1 MTDTQLR
8 FLLLMFLVVIVIV
21 LLKVAAHA
29 FLMFIGDK
37 ITTQK
42 INNSARKETEMCPKI
57 IIILL
62 YALYFD
68 YHCSF
73 LKLSYLVKLFYS
85 RKIIQIMCSSLFPY
99 HTQ

>member
-42 INNSARKETEMCPKI
+42 INNSARKETEMCPKKNIYI
-57 IIILL
+57 ICFIFRLSL
-62 YALYFD
+62 Q
-68 YHCSF
+68 F
-73 LKLSYLVKLFYS
+73 LKATLSCQTLLFAKDYS
-85 RKIIQIMCSSLFPY
+85 DNVQ
-99 HTQ
+99 

>member
-42 INNSARKETEMCPKI
+42 INNSARKETEMCPKKYIYYMLYISI
-57 IIILL
+57 II
-62 YALYFD
+62 AV
-68 YHCSF
+68 S
-73 LKLSYLVKLFYS
+73 
-85 RKIIQIMCSSLFPY
+85 
-99 HTQ
+99 